1 MLLFGDCD
9 GGLQGPRWPIH
20 SLLPHLRWV
29 GKKWF
34 IWQFWETITGQ
45 GIKAGFRSKFCC
57 LGALMGVPRV
67 PDDNYMA
74 LCHRQG
80 GLRIKMFH
88 LTVYPLGKKHASR
101 VNVVVWGFCW
111 GAPGSQMANTRPLA
125 RGEVGWKK
133 NGPFGRE
140 NYWSHPSC
148 KAAMENRLVL
158 GVNVVVWDL
167 WWGSPA
173 PRRPIDGPLP
183 QVRWVKKRNL
193 VALREIY

>member
-1 MLLFGDCD
+1 MGE
-9 GGLQGPRWPIH
+9 
-20 SLLPHLRWV
+20 V
-29 GKKWF
+29 GWEKKRC
-34 IWQFWETITGQ
+34 IWQFWESITGPYLL
-45 GIKAGFRSKFCC
+45 GKWLRRLACFGGKYCC
-57 LGALMGVPRV
+57 LGALIGVPRV

-125 RGEVGWKK
+125 RGEVGWNK

-140 NYWSHPSC
+140 NYWSQPSC

-167 WWGSPA
+167 W
-173 PRRPIDGPLP
+173 
-183 QVRWVKKRNL
+183 
-193 VALREIY
+193 

>member
-1 MLLFGDCD
+1 MLLFEDCD
-9 GGLQGPRWPIH
+9 GGPQGPRWPIH
-20 SLLPHLRWV
+20 DTLPHLRWV

-34 IWQFWETITGQ
+34 IWQFWETITGW

-88 LTVYPLGKKHASR
+88 LTVNPLGKKHASR

-125 RGEVGWKK
+125 GGEVGWKK
-133 NGPFGRE
+133 MVHLAERITGLNPLVKWLWKTGLFWELMLLFGISDGGPQPPEG
-140 NYWSHPSC
+140 
-148 KAAMENRLVL
+148 
-158 GVNVVVWDL
+158 
-167 WWGSPA
+167 
-173 PRRPIDGPLP
+173 
-183 QVRWVKKRNL
+183 Q
-193 VALREIY
+193 